1 MPALAELQAAIRD
14 VVLGGD
20 PAALAGTVLGDGIG
34 HAGRLQVYRNNTTV
48 LLIDALADTFPV
60 VRRLVGEEF
69 FAQAARLY
77 VRAFP
82 PESPC
87 LSEYG
92 DIFPDFLATHAPAA
106 GLAYLADVARLEWAI
121 NESYYAIDAP
131 VLAPADVRAALADG
145 IDRLGLKAH
154 PSLRVVVSPFPV
166 DRIWAVNQDGVD
178 PDDAAVDLASGGVRL
193 AIARPE
199 SGPRFQVLSPGGL
212 AFLRAATEGASLAR
226 AVQAG
231 EAAAPGFDAAATLAA
246 LTAAGAFSEVFRCR
260 P

>member
-20 PAALAGTVLGDGIG
+20 SIALAGTVVDDGIG
-34 HAGRLQVYRNNTTV
+34 HAGRLRIYRNNTTV

-60 VRRLVGEEF
+60 VHRLVGEDF

-82 PESPC
+82 PERPC

-92 DIFPDFLATHAPAA
+92 DIFPDFLSTYEPAA
-106 GLAYLADVARLEWAI
+106 GFAYLADVARLEWAI
-121 NESYYAIDAP
+121 NESYYAADAP
-131 VLAPADVRAALADG
+131 VLAPAAMRAALPDG
-145 IDRLGLKAH
+145 IDRLGLKTH
-154 PSLRVVVSPFPV
+154 PSLRIIVSPFPV

-178 PDDAAVDLASGGVRL
+178 PEDAAVDLASGGARL
-193 AIARPE
+193 ALARPD

-212 AFLRAATEGASLAR
+212 AFLRAAMEGASLAR
-226 AVQAG
+226 AVEAG
-231 EAAAPGFDAAATLAA
+231 QSVAAGFDAAATLAA

>member
-1 MPALAELQAAIRD
+1 MLALADLQTAIRA

-20 PAALAGTVLGDGIG
+20 PAALAGTIPDDGIG
-34 HAGRLQVYRNNTTV
+34 HAGRLRVYRNNTTV

-60 VRRLVGEEF
+60 VRRLVGEDF

-92 DIFPDFLATHAPAA
+92 DIFPDFIETHEPAA
-106 GLAYLADVARLEWAI
+106 GIPYLADVARLEWAI
-121 NESYYAIDAP
+121 NESYYAADAP
-131 VLAPADVRAALADG
+131 ILSPAALRAALPDG

-154 PSLRVVVSPFPV
+154 PSLRIVASPFPV
-166 DRIWAVNQDGVD
+166 DRIWAVNQDGAD
-178 PDDAAVDLASGGVRL
+178 PDAAVDLASGGVRL
-193 AIARPE
+193 AVARPD

-212 AFLRAATEGASLAR
+212 AFLRAAMEGASLEQA
-226 AVQAG
+226 AKAG
-231 EAAAPGFDAAATLAA
+231 ESVAARFDAAAALAA
-246 LTAAGAFSEVFRCR
+246 LTAAGAFSEVFRCN